1 MSEKIGYKDI
11 FRQKEFLK
19 MIIAGLINRFGD
31 SIDAI
36 ASTWI
41 VYEITGSAAWSAII
55 FGVNKIPSILLS
67 PLAGAWVEGRN
78 KKRIMVITD
87 IIRALCVALVAT
99 GYLCGFL
106 QAWML
111 LLTSVAI
118 STAEAF
124 RIPADTALTPKV
136 LEEKYYEY
144 GMALSST
151 LSSIVELIGLAIAA
165 GIIALIGTAGAI
177 YVDVVTFL
185 ISAGIIALVNTK
197 EQNLQKQKFDAKEY
211 MATFRDGLVYV
222 KKERAILFF
231 CGIAVFLNAILVPF
245 NSLQAPLTNE
255 VLGGGAEVLSILGIS
270 LTIGMMMGTVFY
282 PMLSKVLKP
291 RPIVALCC
299 VGISLYY
306 IGFIVCKPLYDIA
319 VFMYAYIAIAS
330 FLCGAVASMFMT
342 FLSVE
347 FIRKL
352 DESYLARAAGIME
365 SLSVAAVPVTAM
377 LVSALATFVSTEW
390 LFIVA
395 GAIGLLVCPLF
406 IKSKVLDEQP
416 EPAQTEVEEQAAISD
431 ESATADEM
439 EGFLSEE
446 AE

>member
-11 FRQKEFLK
+11 FRQKEFMK

-78 KKRIMVITD
+78 KKRIMVMTD

-111 LLTSVAI
+111 LLTSVTI

-124 RIPADTALTPKV
+124 RIPADTALTPRV

-151 LSSIVELIGLAIAA
+151 LSSIVELIGMAIAA

-177 YVDVVTFL
+177 YVDVATFL
-185 ISAGIIALVNTK
+185 MSAGIIALVNTK
-197 EQNLQKQKFDAKEY
+197 EQDLQKQKFDAKEY

-231 CGIAVFLNAILVPF
+231 CGIAVFLNSILVPF

-255 VLGGGAEVLSILGIS
+255 ILGGGAEVLSILGIS
-270 LTIGMMMGTVFY
+270 LTVGMMLGTMFY
-282 PMLSKVLKP
+282 PMLSKALKS
-291 RPIVALCC
+291 RAIVALCC

-306 IGFIVCKPLYDIA
+306 IGLIVCKPLYDSA
-319 VFMYAYIAIAS
+319 VFMYAYVTVSS
-330 FLCGAVASMFMT
+330 FITGAVVSLFMT

-352 DESYLARAAGIME
+352 DEAYLARAAGVME

-377 LVSALATFVSTEW
+377 LVSALAAFVSTEW
-390 LFIVA
+390 LFVVA
-395 GAIGLLVCPLF
+395 GAVGLLACPLF
-406 IKSKVLDEQP
+406 LKSRVLDEQP
-416 EPAQTEVEEQAAISD
+416 DTEGAELEEQVAI
-431 ESATADEM
+431 A
-439 EGFLSEE
+439 EE
-446 AE
+446 AATLPEEM